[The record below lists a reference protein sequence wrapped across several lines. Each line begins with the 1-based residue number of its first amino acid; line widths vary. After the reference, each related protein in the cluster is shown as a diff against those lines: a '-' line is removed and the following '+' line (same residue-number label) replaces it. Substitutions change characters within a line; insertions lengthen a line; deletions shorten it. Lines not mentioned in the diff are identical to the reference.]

1 MTERGREFLL
11 LAWAAAMLVASPGC
25 HSISN
30 DFCNDSPEGV
40 VQKTSAAGKP
50 APGSNAST
58 SGKPDGDF
66 LVAAGRHPGLPP
78 VPPAEPKLA
87 ERPASTGVALLF
99 AEDSADQPEEEDEN
113 PPATVLAFAQGKSE
127 KRSLNGRSRPEVQ
140 LGPGPDTGSSDAAP
154 TTQKVQVHSSDST
167 LGDGPLRPNLA
178 APAEESTEMPA
189 LFPQF
194 SCLSPDGHLPR
205 EMFKV
210 ALGPYV
216 IEPPDILLVEATPI
230 GFLDGSNFVQQ
241 RISGEHLVRPDGT
254 VGLGMYGSVRVAGLT
269 LDEARAAIE
278 DHLKQVLKIKVSPKV
293 NVDVFAYNSKAYY
306 IIADNAGYGQPV
318 VRLPYTGNDTVLDAI
333 GQIGGLPASA
343 SKKKIWIARPGPDH
357 KIHILPVDWKGIA
370 QDGRVATNYQ
380 LFPGDRIYIQS
391 DRLMALDGLVSK
403 IVAPIERVLGVTFLG
418 GQTIFRLQNM
428 GRGAGGSTTG
438 GI

>member
-1 MTERGREFLL
+1 
-11 LAWAAAMLVASPGC
+11 
-25 HSISN
+25 
-30 DFCNDSPEGV
+30 
-40 VQKTSAAGKP
+40 
-50 APGSNAST
+50 
-58 SGKPDGDF
+58 
-66 LVAAGRHPGLPP
+66 
-78 VPPAEPKLA
+78 
-87 ERPASTGVALLF
+87 
-99 AEDSADQPEEEDEN
+99 
-113 PPATVLAFAQGKSE
+113 
-127 KRSLNGRSRPEVQ
+127 
-140 LGPGPDTGSSDAAP
+140 
-154 TTQKVQVHSSDST
+154 
-167 LGDGPLRPNLA
+167 
-178 APAEESTEMPA
+178 
-189 LFPQF
+189 
-194 SCLSPDGHLPR
+194 
-205 EMFKV
+205 MFKV

-230 GFLDGSNFVQQ
+230 GFLDGSNFVEQ

-254 VGLGMYGSVRVAGLT
+254 VGLGIYGSVRVAGLT
-269 LDEARAAIE
+269 LDEARTAIE
-278 DHLKQVLKIKVSPKV
+278 DHLKQALKIKVSPKV

-357 KIHILPVDWKGIA
+357 KIQILPVDWKGIA
-370 QDGRVATNYQ
+370 QDARVATNYQ

-391 DRLMALDGLVSK
+391 DRLMALDGIVSK

>member
-11 LAWAAAMLVASPGC
+11 LAWAAAMLAASPGC
-25 HSISN
+25 HSITN
-30 DFCNDSPEGV
+30 DFYNDLPEGAG
-40 VQKTSAAGKP
+40 QKTSAAGK
-50 APGSNAST
+50 ASSGSNTST
-58 SGKPDGDF
+58 YGKPDGDF
-66 LVAAGRHPGLPP
+66 LVAAGGHPGLPP
-78 VPPAEPKLA
+78 VPPAEPKLP

-99 AEDSADQPEEEDEN
+99 AEEDQPEEEDEN
-113 PPATVLAFAQGKSE
+113 PPATVLAFAQEKSE
-127 KRSLNGRSRPEVQ
+127 EQSSVGRSLPEVQ
-140 LGPGPDTGSSDAAP
+140 LGPGLVTGPSDAVP
-154 TTQKVQVHSSDST
+154 TTEKIQVHSSDST
-167 LGDGPLRPNLA
+167 LGEDLPRPNLA
-178 APAEESTEMPA
+178 VQGEVSTEMPA

-194 SCLSPDGHLPR
+194 SCPSPDGHLPR

-230 GFLDGSNFVQQ
+230 GFLDGSNFVEQ

-254 VGLGMYGSVRVAGLT
+254 VGLGIYGSVRVAGLT
-269 LDEARAAIE
+269 LDEARTAIE
-278 DHLKQVLKIKVSPKV
+278 DHLKQALKIKVSPKV

-357 KIHILPVDWKGIA
+357 KIQILPVDWKGIA
-370 QDGRVATNYQ
+370 QDARVATNYQ

-391 DRLMALDGLVSK
+391 DRLMALDGIVSK